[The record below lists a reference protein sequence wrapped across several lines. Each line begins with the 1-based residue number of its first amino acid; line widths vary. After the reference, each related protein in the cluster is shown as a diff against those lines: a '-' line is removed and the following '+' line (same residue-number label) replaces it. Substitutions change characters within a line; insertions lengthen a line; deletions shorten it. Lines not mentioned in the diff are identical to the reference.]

1 MKKLL
6 SAGLCLSMFLLA
18 GCQGQPQDTTLTITD
33 QAGREVTFEEPC
45 QTAASGYYI
54 TTTIMIGLQQQ
65 DKLTGIEMKPETRPI
80 YAKAAE
86 EILDLPQ
93 LGNKKM
99 FNVEECAKAD
109 PDVVFL
115 PVSLESY
122 VEELETLDIPVVLL
136 EPETADDFEEA
147 VEIIGKVM
155 GCEDKVDE
163 YKQYEEDLL
172 EKYELDEVEEEP
184 TVYFAGSDLLTCAT
198 DDMYQGEIL
207 SYAQADN
214 AIDAEGSSWVNID
227 IETLLAAN
235 PDYVFI
241 EAGSLSADDFKNDA
255 RVQELQAVQNDH
267 VYVFPSTLETWD
279 TPSLSSCLGKLWA
292 ASILHPELVS
302 MDDVKAESVAFYE
315 QFYGFTPEAQDLA
328 L

>member
-1 MKKLL
+1 MKKIL

-115 PVSLESY
+115 PVGLESY
-122 VEELETLDIPVVLL
+122 VEELEALDIPVVLL
-136 EPETADDFEEA
+136 EPEMPSNTGN
-147 VEIIGKVM
+147 IGRTCVATITRIHLIEPLVFKIN
-155 GCEDKVDE
+155 
-163 YKQYEEDLL
+163 
-172 EKYELDEVEEEP
+172 EKAL
-184 TVYFAGSDLLTCAT
+184 
-198 DDMYQGEIL
+198 
-207 SYAQADN
+207 N
-214 AIDAEGSSWVNID
+214 
-227 IETLLAAN
+227 LA
-235 PDYVFI
+235 
-241 EAGSLSADDFKNDA
+241 
-255 RVQELQAVQNDH
+255 
-267 VYVFPSTLETWD
+267 
-279 TPSLSSCLGKLWA
+279 
-292 ASILHPELVS
+292 
-302 MDDVKAESVAFYE
+302 
-315 QFYGFTPEAQDLA
+315 
-328 L
+328 